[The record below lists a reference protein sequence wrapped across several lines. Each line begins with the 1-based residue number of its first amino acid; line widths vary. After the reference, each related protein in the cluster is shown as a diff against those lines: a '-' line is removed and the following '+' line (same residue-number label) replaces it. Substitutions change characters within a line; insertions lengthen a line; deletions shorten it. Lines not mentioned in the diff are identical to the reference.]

1 MVDRLDWIAVL
12 LAAGLISFVIFVA
25 AVLGWADNG
34 DFVKISGRFD
44 RYMPNQ
50 SNGFVDSTSQ
60 IDPQHDWRGVVI
72 SSEILL
78 AGLAVGLNRIFSATT
93 FDMRW
98 IGAVHAALYLL
109 AFYLALPL
117 MRGLTVVRRVILM
130 AAIIA
135 ILGDVMY
142 VSALNSFYMDPAAWV
157 FLCLGIV
164 LYLRTLPRPSNAN
177 PSPLLIPLPF

>member
-44 RYMPNQ
+44 RYLPNQ
-50 SNGFVDSTSQ
+50 ANGFADSTYQ
-60 IDPQHDWRGVVI
+60 IDPQHHWRGDVI

-98 IGAVHAALYLL
+98 IGALHAALYLL
-109 AFYLALPL
+109 PFSLPL
-117 MRGLTVVRRVILM
+117 PLIPGLTT
-130 AAIIA
+130 
-135 ILGDVMY
+135 
-142 VSALNSFYMDPAAWV
+142 F
-157 FLCLGIV
+157 
-164 LYLRTLPRPSNAN
+164 RP
-177 PSPLLIPLPF
+177 LI

>member
-12 LAAGLISFVIFVA
+12 LAAGLISFVIFVPP
-25 AVLGWADNG
+25 VVGLADNG

-44 RYMPNQ
+44 LYLPNQ
-50 SNGFVDSTSQ
+50 SNGFADSTYQ
-60 IDPQHDWRGVVI
+60 IDPQHHWRGDVI
-72 SSEILL
+72 SSEILP
-78 AGLAVGLNRIFSATT
+78 AALAVGLNRIFSSRT

-117 MRGLTVVRRVILM
+117 MRGLSVIRRVILM
-130 AAIIA
+130 AAIVA

-142 VSALNSFYMDPAAWV
+142 VSALSSFYMDTTAWI
-157 FLCLGIV
+157 FLCLGVV
-164 LYLRTLPRPSNAN
+164 LYLRALRRPTIALRIA
-177 PSPLLIPLPF
+177 LLG